1 MITFILPVY
10 NTALYLKN
18 CIESL
23 IMQLQDG
30 MEILLIDDGSTD
42 NSPHICDDYSRQYP
56 ELIRVIH
63 QKNAGV
69 SAARNAG
76 IKAART
82 KWLSFIDS
90 DDCVCEDFVKN
101 YIKIIGGGNPD
112 LILSGYKLVDD
123 LGKTLGV
130 YGPNNSGMLLKN
142 NGEIQDLFFG
152 ISDNLEA
159 RGWLC
164 TYIWNK
170 LYRKDI
176 IVDYGITFDESLG
189 YGEDFIFNAHYY
201 RYVEKI
207 WLVSEPNYMYYKH
220 GSGATSHFWGG
231 ERALERRKMVYETN
245 LSMANSLN
253 LGNDYHKGK

>member
-101 YIKIIGGGNPD
+101 YIKIIGGG
-112 LILSGYKLVDD
+112 
-123 LGKTLGV
+123 
-130 YGPNNSGMLLKN
+130 
-142 NGEIQDLFFG
+142 EIQ
-152 ISDNLEA
+152 I
-159 RGWLC
+159 
-164 TYIWNK
+164 
-170 LYRKDI
+170 
-176 IVDYGITFDESLG
+176 
-189 YGEDFIFNAHYY
+189 
-201 RYVEKI
+201 
-207 WLVSEPNYMYYKH
+207 
-220 GSGATSHFWGG
+220 
-231 ERALERRKMVYETN
+231 
-245 LSMANSLN
+245 
-253 LGNDYHKGK
+253 